1 MTDIVFGKLYE
12 DRRTHRSGKLL
23 DYAEKYKTYLLETS
37 DGKSFNVTSAQFKNN
52 WRMIEQEEVQEPIK
66 PEAEVAE
73 VKSGTTYKGKSEE
86 EKKELNDLFTSS
98 TIYINDYV
106 QEFKNPHVCMFI
118 KTPIS
123 KNTIRVRID
132 HFVVFDV
139 QILVKFKQCRI
150 WMSEYAFNSTNWTK
164 KPLAQKQY
172 PGTNKNYTVE
182 FGLEDLPQVLEDLKP
197 IVLDDLAERVG
208 GIKDE
213 I

>member
-1 MTDIVFGKLYE
+1 MTDVVFGKLYE

-52 WRMIEQEEVQEPIK
+52 WRMIEQEEVQEQIK
-66 PEAEVAE
+66 PEVEIAE

-86 EKKELNDLFTSS
+86 EKKELNDLFSSS
-98 TIYINDYV
+98 TIYINEYV
-106 QEFKNPHVCMFI
+106 QGFKNPHIQMNI
-118 KTPIS
+118 RQPIS
-123 KNTIRVRID
+123 KNTLRVRID
-132 HFVVFDV
+132 HWIVFDV
-139 QILVKFKQCRI
+139 QVMVKSKKCRI
-150 WMSEYAFNSTNWTK
+150 WLGEYAFNSTSWTV
-164 KPLAQKQY
+164 KPLAMKQY

-182 FGLEDLPQVLEDLKP
+182 FSLEDLPT
-197 IVLDDLAERVG
+197 VLDDLKPAVLDKLAEIVG